1 MSTPRKGRHHMS
13 TPESEKSLLKLA
25 GELLFGV
32 YVLFVIVMTLVAGVG
47 VVFRIA
53 RWAWG
58 ITG

>member
-1 MSTPRKGRHHMS
+1 MSEPKREKG
-13 TPESEKSLLKLA
+13 LLKLT

-58 ITG
+58 IG